1 MHLLTYSTTYIRL
14 KVIQV
19 KAVYIQCCLVV
30 ITHSCCA
37 FAKRE
42 IEELIDVVKNM
53 FTYYAMK
60 FDLVYIEWNHR
71 SM

>member
-1 MHLLTYSTTYIRL
+1 MHLCTYSTTYIRS
-14 KVIQV
+14 KVLQV
-19 KAVYIQCCLVV
+19 YAVHRQFCLVV
-30 ITHSCCA
+30 ITHFCCA
-37 FAKRE
+37 FTKRE

-60 FDLVYIEWNHR
+60 FDLVHIEWNHR